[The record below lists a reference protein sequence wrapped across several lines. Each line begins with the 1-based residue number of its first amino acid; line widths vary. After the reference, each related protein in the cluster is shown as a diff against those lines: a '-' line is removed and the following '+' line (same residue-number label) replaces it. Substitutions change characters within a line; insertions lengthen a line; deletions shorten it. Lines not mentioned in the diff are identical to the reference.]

1 MDIIGKCYSCILLLG
16 YDIGFDLKTCS
27 KVENSFKGL
36 YFVLPTIIVLAPQA
50 KEPMWRFD
58 QPTNM
63 SIQNIHSGALKM
75 TPGSREP
82 SVSWTSA

>member
-50 KEPMWRFD
+50 KEPM
-58 QPTNM
+58 
-63 SIQNIHSGALKM
+63 
-75 TPGSREP
+75 
-82 SVSWTSA
+82 